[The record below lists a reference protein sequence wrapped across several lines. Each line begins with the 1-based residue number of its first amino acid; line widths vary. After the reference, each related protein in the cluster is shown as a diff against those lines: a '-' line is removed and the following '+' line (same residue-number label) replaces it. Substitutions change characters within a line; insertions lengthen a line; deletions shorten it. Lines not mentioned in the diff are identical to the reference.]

1 MTDSIGII
9 GGADGPTA
17 VLVAGSVGSGILRYF
32 AVLLVILAAAIYFA
46 KSRKLYRFFAVMG
59 GAWVVIIDQWV
70 KLLVSW
76 TMALGETAALLPPLV
91 RLRRVHNYGAAWS
104 SFSGARWLLIGVT
117 AVGLGVLVWLLA
129 KIVRHPL
136 GVWSLTLVIAGGI
149 GNLIDRVRVG
159 YVVDM
164 FEFMFTSFPVFNV
177 ADIFVTCGTVAA
189 AIYYFVCYEK
199 YDAKNFKGKTDESD
213 TPDNADA

>member
-199 YDAKNFKGKTDESD
+199 YDAKNFKEKTDESD